1 MFQEENK
8 MLTLNSMVDWL
19 ITRYYRMEEKIRET
33 MFRHNLTDRVPPS
46 DLDLTDLLDKAD
58 RQNTLRETLK

>member
-1 MFQEENK
+1 MSNLFI
-8 MLTLNSMVDWL
+8 SMQDWFV
-19 ITRYYRMEEKIRET
+19 TRYYRIGEKIGEL
-33 MFRHNLTDRVPPS
+33 MFRFNLTDRIPPM

>member
-1 MFQEENK
+1 M
-8 MLTLNSMVDWL
+8 MTLSSMIDWFV
-19 ITRYYRMEEKIRET
+19 TRYYRAEEKIREA

-46 DLDLTDLLDKAD
+46 DLDLTGLLDKAD

>member
-1 MFQEENK
+1 M
-8 MLTLNSMVDWL
+8 MTLSSMIDWFV
-19 ITRYYRMEEKIRET
+19 TRYYRMEEKIREA

>member
-1 MFQEENK
+1 MMTQW
-8 MLTLNSMVDWL
+8 LHTRSIVDWFA
-19 ITRYYRMEEKIRET
+19 TRYYRMEEKVREVLY
-33 MFRHNLTDRVPPS
+33 RLNLTDRVPPS